1 MRLSCIGIAVTVLAC
16 ATSAQAQRATSI
28 AVDPLDLLPKPASP
42 AQPTPAPQLDLKTPA
57 GPGRLD
63 QRLTPARFDIEGV
76 NALPFAD
83 LAGLFAPL
91 AGQPV
96 TVGQLAAV
104 ARVASAKYRDAGY
117 PLSFVYLPEQDFA
130 GGVVR
135 VVAVEGYIAS
145 VRIEGDAGAAEPKL
159 REMAQLLQ
167 ADKPLRLATF
177 ERATQLMAR
186 LPGLAVTA
194 DAAMPGTTDGATVL
208 ALKVQRQ
215 PYNISLGGDMRQP
228 TSRLVL
234 TGRVGDL
241 LASGSDL
248 TASTLLGN
256 YSREKFGSVGYT
268 QFVGADGLAL
278 KTTYSDYRGYP
289 DEAMGKGS
297 LIERYNTNKR
307 LEFSGSYPLML
318 TARSSLFLSGGL
330 YGVDN
335 VDEYS
340 VPSTGAQLTDQ
351 TRIRA
356 AFLQLAYVDATPE
369 RSRNA
374 SAMLAQG
381 IDGMGALAELRS
393 NVPGL
398 SGPGPA
404 KLNFT
409 RLSFD
414 MSQRDRFANLWGTAV
429 SVGGQISGDTLAS
442 SERVSFG
449 GSRYGRGYAAG
460 DGSGDSG
467 LGVGLELNRAFP
479 YDSQWLRQI
488 EPYVLLEAAH
498 VSTHVGRPVPRD
510 LGSAALGLRLTDN
523 RHYSLDVAVAKP
535 TGDAAL
541 NNPQRDVRVSLLLS
555 YQLEALGR

>member
-28 AVDPLDLLPKPASP
+28 AVDPLDLLPKPAPP
-42 AQPTPAPQLDLKTPA
+42 AQPAPAPQLDLKTPDGA
-57 GPGRLD
+57 GRLD

-76 NALPFAD
+76 NARPFAD

-96 TVGQLAAV
+96 TVGQLVAV
-104 ARVASAKYRDAGY
+104 AREASAKYRDAGY
-117 PLSFVYLPEQDFA
+117 PLSFVYVPEQDFA

-159 REMAQLLQ
+159 REMAQQLQ
-167 ADKPLRLATF
+167 AEKPLRLATF

-194 DAAMPGTTDGATVL
+194 DAAMPGTTDGATAL

-215 PYNISLGGDMRQP
+215 PYNISLGGDLRQP

-241 LASGSDL
+241 PASGSDL

-256 YSREKFGSVGYT
+256 YSREKFASLGYT

-297 LIERYNTNKR
+297 PVERYNTNKR
-307 LEFSGSYPLML
+307 LEFSGSYPLLL
-318 TARSSLFLSGGL
+318 TARSSLFLGAGL

-335 VDEYS
+335 TDEYS
-340 VPSTGAQLTDQ
+340 VPSNGAQLTDE
-351 TRIRA
+351 TRVRA
-356 AFLQLAYVDATPE
+356 AFLQLSYADATPE

-381 IDGMGALAELRS
+381 IDGMGALAEVRS
-393 NVPGL
+393 NVAGL
-398 SGPGPA
+398 SGPGAA

-414 MSQRDRFANLWGTAV
+414 MSQRDRFANQWGTAV
-429 SVGGQISGDTLAS
+429 SLGGQISGDTLAS

-467 LGVGLELNRAFP
+467 LGMGLELNRAFP
-479 YDSQWLRQI
+479 YDSPWLKQI

-510 LGSAALGLRLTDN
+510 LRSAALGLRLSDN

-555 YQLEALGR
+555 YQLQAP